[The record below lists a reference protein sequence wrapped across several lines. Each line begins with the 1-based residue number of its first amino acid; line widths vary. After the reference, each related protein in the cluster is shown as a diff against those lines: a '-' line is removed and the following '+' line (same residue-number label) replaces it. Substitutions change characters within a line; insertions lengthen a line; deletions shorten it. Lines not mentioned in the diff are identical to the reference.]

1 MFRATKSPSLRLLA
15 GGGVLLLG
23 LVAAAPRT
31 AAAQSIGLEA
41 GISSIESFDGV
52 RPTLGLSLFLPLTER
67 LKLAVSGTQWTGC
80 PETGCDEPRSGYG
93 NRGLNVLGFF
103 NIVGESRTKV
113 SLGAGMGWY
122 EMKELEAGG
131 TESETSYNE
140 AFTFAVEVRRDV
152 AYNSG
157 LYLRGE
163 TSVPTDD
170 DNARWGSLRLGADV
184 RIF

>member
-1 MFRATKSPSLRLLA
+1 MLRRTNSSSLRLLA
-15 GGGVLLLG
+15 GCGLLIG
-23 LVAAAPRT
+23 LVATGTRPAV
-31 AAAQSIGLEA
+31 AQSIGLEA
-41 GISSIESFDGV
+41 GIASVESFDGV

-67 LKLAVSGTQWTGC
+67 LRLAVSGTQWTGC
-80 PETGCDEPRSGYG
+80 PESGCDEPRSGYG

-103 NIVGESRTKV
+103 NIVGASRTQV

-122 EMKELEAGG
+122 EMKELGEGG
-131 TESETSYNE
+131 TESDTAYDE
-140 AFTFAVEVRRDV
+140 AFTFAVEVRRAV
-152 AYNSG
+152 AYNSS

-170 DNARWGSLRLGADV
+170 ETARWGSLRLGADV